1 MEATSQCVPAI
12 TPCFLHVTA
21 RAAVLVFLFLLQQ
34 NDVNNLEHMEAFPH
48 CKLFWGGKMWFA
60 NPVKWKR
67 HFQML
72 LRCSNT
78 SLCVRSVLQMFCFAC
93 FFLFKSLWLP
103 PSRIKK
109 CKTLVPLV
117 IAPGRQED
125 TLRLLFLYPQLP
137 HRGLFHYP
145 QATTWC
151 KWLDIRKKK
160 RKRLQE
166 HSCIQDDTWGSW
178 QNKQLLASISMPLKA
193 DGMFHPE
200 ARRQDFPW
208 WVWSES
214 LWAFEHEWVV
224 MGVKGTI
231 KTAWLWMPDWW
242 WDRGTELLVSQK
254 WILNSFLNRTKNKI
268 GKIHYQEC
276 QSINK
281 RWRAGE
287 KKNLCLFTDGKIKL
301 VTYQWTESFT
311 LS

>member
-1 MEATSQCVPAI
+1 MLPACHSQGCSARLFVSPPAKWCEQLGAYGSI
-12 TPCFLHVTA
+12 ST
-21 RAAVLVFLFLLQQ
+21 LQVILRGKNVICKSCQ
-34 NDVNNLEHMEAFPH
+34 MKEAFP
-48 CKLFWGGKMWFA
+48 
-60 NPVKWKR
+60 N
-67 HFQML
+67 
-72 LRCSNT
+72 
-78 SLCVRSVLQMFCFAC
+78 
-93 FFLFKSLWLP
+93 
-103 PSRIKK
+103 
-109 CKTLVPLV
+109 
-117 IAPGRQED
+117 
-125 TLRLLFLYPQLP
+125 
-137 HRGLFHYP
+137 
-145 QATTWC
+145 ATTMFKHILVC
-151 KWLDIRKKK
+151 QKRPADVLLCLIFFVQILVAATEQDKEMQDPRPASHSSRQTGRHSSAAVSVSSASSQRVVSLSSSNHVVQVAGYQKKK